1 MRPVSWWRKLSSIT
15 KRATRSSGVH
25 PAWDA
30 QTCMTRLKSTSST
43 TRPISN
49 SSTSAEPGERVGDV
63 IDVIYRRTELAA
75 MPAGPDDAGAAI
87 RILQLIVRP
96 NFVLMDAC
104 STLLKETRHARHDA
118 VFTDNAA
125 LR

>member
-1 MRPVSWWRKLSSIT
+1 
-15 KRATRSSGVH
+15 
-25 PAWDA
+25 
-30 QTCMTRLKSTSST
+30 
-43 TRPISN
+43 
-49 SSTSAEPGERVGDV
+49 
-63 IDVIYRRTELAA
+63 

-125 LR
+125 RR